1 MMIFEKEYEL
11 RGSDFDCCDR
21 LQPSS
26 VMDLFQDVA
35 GIHAVQLGVGF
46 DDLIARQMIWV
57 LTKVKYELV
66 GRAAR
71 YQRVRV
77 RTWPLPPSRVNFRR
91 EYRIEALDGTPIVN
105 GTSEWVVV
113 HSEKRR
119 VLPADNLYP
128 EGEEY
133 CLQQLF
139 EGRLRKVPAFETAG
153 EGQRVLPTFTHLDI
167 NGHVNNTQSA
177 DPVMDLRQL
186 PPQQEVTTFQIDYH
200 REVLQGMPL
209 QMYLQRQGDAIL
221 GCGKSEAGVN
231 MFSCCAIVKQL

>member
-1 MMIFEKEYEL
+1 MMLFEKEYEL
-11 RGSDFDCCDR
+11 RGSDFDCYDR

-26 VMDLFQDVA
+26 IMDLFQDVA
-35 GIHAVQLGVGF
+35 GIHAVRLGVGF

-57 LTKVKYELV
+57 LTKVKYEIV
-66 GRAAR
+66 GKAER

-91 EYRIEALDGTPIVN
+91 EYMIEALDGTPLVL

-119 VLPADNLYP
+119 VLPAEALYP

-139 EGRLRKVPAFETAG
+139 EGRLRKVPAFEPTG
-153 EGQRVLPTFTHLDI
+153 DGQRVLPTFTHLDI
-167 NGHVNNTQSA
+167 NGHVNNTKYA
-177 DPVMDLRQL
+177 DYVMDLLQL
-186 PPQQEVTTFQIDYH
+186 PPQQEIAVFQIDYH
-200 REVLQGMPL
+200 REVLQGMSL
-209 QMYLQRQGDAIL
+209 QLHAERQDNSFLA
-221 GCGKSEAGVN
+221 CGRSEAGEK
-231 MFSCCAIVKQL
+231 MFSCCVIVKTL